1 MIHQFLFVKLL
12 KFMIYLNLLYKLIEK
27 KDNQ

>member
-1 MIHQFLFVKLL
+1 MIHQFFFTRLL
-12 KFMIYLNLLYKLIEK
+12 KSMIYLNLLYKLIEK